1 MKKALLVLALM
12 AAGLT
17 QSAHAD
23 DAALQST
30 FKKIGLENPE
40 VNTSPVKGL
49 KAVTTAQGVIYVSE
63 DGKYVLQGP
72 MYDVSGDRPV
82 NLSNQALLAKLNALQ
97 SEMIVYKAAKEQRV
111 ITVFT
116 DITCGYCHKLHQQMK
131 NYNDLGITVRYLAYP
146 RSGLN
151 SQSEKDMQSIWNT
164 GDRKKALDD
173 AMRGEAVSPV
183 AKTADSKIDISKHF
197 ALGQQFGVS
206 GTPAVVLEDG
216 TLVPGYQPP
225 EAMAAMLGIKA

>member
-1 MKKALLVLALM
+1 MKKTLLMLALV

-17 QSAHAD
+17 QAAHAA
-23 DAALQST
+23 DAAMKNT
-30 FKKIGLENPE
+30 FKKIGLENAQ
-40 VNTSPVKGL
+40 VNTSPIKGL
-49 KAVTTAQGVIYVSE
+49 KAVTTPQGVIYVSE

-72 MYDVSGDRPV
+72 LYDVSGERPV
-82 NLSNQALLAKLNALQ
+82 NLSNQALITKLNALQ
-97 SEMIVYKAAKEQRV
+97 NEMIVYKAAKEQRV

-131 NYNDLGITVRYLAYP
+131 GYNDLGITVRYLAFP
-146 RSGLN
+146 RAGLG
-151 SQSEKDMQSIWNT
+151 SPTEKEMQSIWNT
-164 GDRKKALDD
+164 GDRKKALDE
-173 AMRGEAVSPV
+173 AMRGDAVSPI
-183 AKTADSKIDISKHF
+183 AKTAESKVDISKHF
-197 ALGQQFGVS
+197 ELGQQLGVT